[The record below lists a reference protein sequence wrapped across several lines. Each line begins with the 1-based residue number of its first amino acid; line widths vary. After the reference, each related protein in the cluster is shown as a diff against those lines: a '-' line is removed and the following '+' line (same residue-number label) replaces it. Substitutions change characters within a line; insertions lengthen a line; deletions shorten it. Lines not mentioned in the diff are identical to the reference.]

1 MIVRSFNTALR
12 KLMQDNFKFN
22 VIIGYLARTYVK
34 VCLQH
39 VLIAIGILNILWDR
53 IQLKKIYHFWFEKG
67 TRNKSNLVFICTIVL
82 RI

>member
-53 IQLKKIYHFWFEKG
+53 IQLKKKYIIFGLKREQGIKG
-67 TRNKSNLVFICTIVL
+67 ILFVYAQ
-82 RI
+82 

>member
-1 MIVRSFNTALR
+1 MIVHSFNTALR

-39 VLIAIGILNILWDR
+39 VLIAIDILNILWDR
-53 IQLKKIYHFWFEKG
+53 IQSKKNIIFGFKREQGIKG
-67 TRNKSNLVFICTIVL
+67 ILFVYAQ
-82 RI
+82 